1 MSQLTSQLGD
11 NLISGILSGQ
21 KFRQFQSD
29 LKTSEI
35 QRQMLEQQMG
45 FQQTMQPL
53 LQAHQ
58 QALNDNERIRGQG
71 LTLAQQL
78 AEATYGA
85 TVDEAQA
92 RADTAKVG
100 AETAKGMKDA
110 QIGTAKATAAHQKA
124 LALKAQLDGL
134 GDAGAGGMQFTP
146 QDYSNLLDAWGVD
159 SGEKG
164 ARDVMTKM
172 LAGKVAEGQQR
183 FEDNRTRI
191 NAVAEQNRA
200 AAEASKA
207 SALHNEITGGA
218 AISDLFAQAE
228 PEVAQPLI
236 AKLDAG
242 GKLSPADYA
251 KLAVSSYKRKS
262 AAGASDSVVTTDPA
276 EIASQTELGKNIE
289 TLYVQLNA
297 AKRAKKE
304 LESGRPLKGEEASYF
319 STDSTDRKALI
330 KQQDASIAELE
341 DQIKFQEGRKKSVT
355 KTTDRTAGGTTKSLS
370 YPPEIIAYAKA
381 NNLSLKSNPTQ
392 AEIDQAIAF
401 IKSKKK

>member
-1 MSQLTSQLGD
+1 MAQLTSQLGD

-58 QALNDNERIRGQG
+58 QAMNDNERIRGQS

-146 QDYSNLLDAWGVD
+146 QDYNNLLDAWGVD

-191 NAVAEQNRA
+191 NSVAEQNRA

-207 SALHNEITGGA
+207 SALHNEIIGGA

-251 KLAVSSYKRKS
+251 KLAVSSYKRRS
-262 AAGASDSVVTTDPA
+262 AAGQDTTTVRSLAD
-276 EIASQTELGKNIE
+276 EKFQTDLG
-289 TLYVQLNA
+289 
-297 AKRAKKE
+297 
-304 LESGRPLKGEEASYF
+304 
-319 STDSTDRKALI
+319 
-330 KQQDASIAELE
+330 ASINKLYDQLGEAKQRLTKTKERVKSYWISSGKDEIDAANADIQELQQ
-341 DQIKFQEGRKKSVT
+341 QIK
-355 KTTDRTAGGTTKSLS
+355 DRESQKASTSRTVDKENFNGIKNDTSWMKNKSLS

-381 NNLSLKSNPTQ
+381 NNLSLKPNPTQ